1 MAKTSKTVSKKDKA
15 SSSSASPNAWAPQ
28 AVPDLE
34 DWVQKLAATSSYDE
48 HKWRELSKG
57 QWEAKNHSLGDAF
70 AMRPAPTEEK
80 AKPSNSKSEK
90 DKKRKR
96 VSKPE
101 DSQDKK
107 TPSRRL
113 KKRFAQTGADLARDS
128 PDDEENDN
136 EESALVTR
144 TRKLVEAAEPFKL
157 ETSSRGEETSKE
169 EAGRAP
175 VSPEAIVKFR
185 VELSQC
191 EAELKKVSGEEKALR
206 LLYSQK
212 EEELKDLRTALAK
225 AQKSESELDEQVI
238 VILTEYNLLG
248 NTSEANTL
256 ISQLQQKLDM
266 IRQLWGEVDQVRAD
280 CLQRKKNM
288 DQLVADK
295 EAVVAQLA
303 SAETQL
309 RGIEAKGRAQA
320 SKIEDL
326 EAELAKARAEATQ
339 AKVEAVQDKAEAEKV
354 KVEADKSI
362 DIYLRETATI
372 QAELRE
378 ASYRGK

>member
-136 EESALVTR
+136 EESALFH
-144 TRKLVEAAEPFKL
+144 LQ
-157 ETSSRGEETSKE
+157 
-169 EAGRAP
+169 
-175 VSPEAIVKFR
+175 AIVKFR